1 VKDLRKSWKLIA
13 VVAVAAIASTG
24 YVVRSR
30 AFTLIE
36 LQYLPAV
43 QLVADQSAAVKV
55 SNVSTES
62 VEFVVDI
69 YGGNGTLLVSKTET
83 LAAGHTYTL
92 PYKQPAGTASN
103 NIRAVVSLN
112 TAHVAVSDIMTFDKT
127 SGEVI
132 AILSGLLLPA

>member
-13 VVAVAAIASTG
+13 VFAVAAIASTG

-112 TAHVAVSDIMTFDKT
+112 TAHVVVSDIMTFDKT
-127 SGEVI
+127 SGEAI
-132 AILSGLLLPA
+132 AILPFIEL

>member
-1 VKDLRKSWKLIA
+1 VKNLNKWWKLIA
-13 VVAVAAIASTG
+13 LFAVAALASIG

-62 VEFVVDI
+62 VEFVLDI
-69 YGGNGTLLVSKTET
+69 YAANRTLLVSKNGD
-83 LAAGHTYTL
+83 ARGGSHVY
-92 PYKQPAGTASN
+92 P
-103 NIRAVVSLN
+103 SL
-112 TAHVAVSDIMTFDKT
+112 
-127 SGEVI
+127 
-132 AILSGLLLPA
+132 